1 MKKRV
6 FQIVV
11 IFLVA
16 LSLVGCSGGQEKAT
30 DSSTSDV
37 CDLSTYKMHAIPVME
52 KYAGILQLVD
62 INDKDSRASMVE
74 RLEALLSEARNVKCK
89 DSYPLKQETLEYS
102 IKHMLDALNYFEQGQ
117 IEDAKISLQKST
129 LNVEAFSDWSMDVGN

>member
-1 MKKRV
+1 MKNRV
-6 FQIVV
+6 LQILV
-11 IFLVA
+11 IILIG
-16 LSLVGCSGGQEKAT
+16 LSLVGCSSSQEKS
-30 DSSTSDV
+30 DGSSTSDV

-62 INDKDSRASMVE
+62 INDKESRETTIE
-74 RLEALLSEARNVKCK
+74 RLNTLLIEARNVKCK
-89 DSYPLKQETLEYS
+89 NSYPLKQETLEYS

-117 IEDAKISLQKST
+117 FEDAQFSLEKST